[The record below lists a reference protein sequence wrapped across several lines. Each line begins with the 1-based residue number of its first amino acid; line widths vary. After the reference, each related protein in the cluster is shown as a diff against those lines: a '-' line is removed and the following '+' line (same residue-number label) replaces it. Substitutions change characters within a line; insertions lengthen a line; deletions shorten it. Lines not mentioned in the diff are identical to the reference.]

1 MALTNTSAMGRVRA
15 TATALANN
23 SIESIITG
31 PQDVPT
37 ESPQRAAVAATS
49 SHEDPAVKARKLQ
62 EKKDSFAKVSSKQ
75 GVPVPLVHVE

>member
-23 SIESIITG
+23 SIESIVTG
-31 PQDVPT
+31 PAPT
-37 ESPQRAAVAATS
+37 ESPQKAAVAAS
-49 SHEDPAVKARKLQ
+49 SSSEDPALKARKLQ

-75 GVPVPLVHVE
+75 RGPVPLVRVE